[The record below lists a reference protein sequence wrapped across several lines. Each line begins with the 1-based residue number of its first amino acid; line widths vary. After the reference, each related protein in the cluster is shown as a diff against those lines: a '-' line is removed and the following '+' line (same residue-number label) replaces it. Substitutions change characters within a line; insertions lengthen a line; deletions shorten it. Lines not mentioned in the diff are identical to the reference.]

1 VISTYFTVVCKVSV
15 QIIQEIAPRIKSVV
29 IVPCEPARIA
39 FITYNGDVPISPK
52 TIPMVIMMPAMEKA

>member
-1 VISTYFTVVCKVSV
+1 
-15 QIIQEIAPRIKSVV
+15 VV

-52 TIPMVIMMPAMEKA
+52 TIPMVIIMPAMEKALCAEGIFFVIRNKMGD